1 MDQSLMGYVGAF
13 IAVAIMLGIGTL
25 ILGGAATDCTTII
38 GYSIGEVSA
47 IPVSVGGNY
56 TTTAP
61 TGITISAG
69 GGSLATATVQTGA
82 ISGGFEVTGV
92 TVTEGG
98 EDYTS
103 SPTLA
108 FTGDVGEVTPAV
120 ASATISTPTEQVGWA
135 GQCLNNNAQSQ
146 AGYNLLIIVLIV
158 LAAVV
163 VLTVVRMLS

>member
-1 MDQSLMGYVGAF
+1 MGYVGAF

-38 GYSIGEVSA
+38 GYSIGEVSSVT
-47 IPVSVGGNY
+47 VSVGGNY
-56 TTTAP
+56 TTSAP
-61 TGITISAG
+61 NTVAFSGG
-69 GGSLATATVQTGA
+69 GGSLAAGTVQTGA
-82 ISGGFEVTGV
+82 ISNGFEVTGV

-103 SPTLA
+103 APAVSL
-108 FTGDVGEVTPAV
+108 TGGVGEVTAAV
-120 ASATISTPTEQVGWA
+120 ASSTISTPTEQTGWA
-135 GQCLNNNAQSQ
+135 GQCLTNNTQSQ

-163 VLTVVRMLS
+163 VLTVVRMLA